1 MYAAL
6 GSAGNTRAMLP
17 AHGCVSLA
25 RNHGNRCGAPLCSS
39 AEPHTRSSIR
49 PSQAAG
55 ALQNGVIASLDT
67 SDVDPAIPADPQ
79 PELRC
84 TRGLSA
90 ADVALFGTI
99 YAQLKP
105 RAHQLLA
112 GQHGGT
118 LNTTGLVHEAFLKLQ
133 QHAGSL
139 EGQRHLYR
147 LTVLAM
153 RQILLDRVRFKDAQR
168 HGGDLTRV
176 TLTGLDLRDPQTPCD
191 IVMFD
196 DLLDR
201 LREADARKA
210 EVFELRV
217 LAGLEL
223 KQIAQLL
230 AMTDI
235 TVRRDYRA
243 ACVLVQHWLAA

>member
-1 MYAAL
+1 M
-6 GSAGNTRAMLP
+6 
-17 AHGCVSLA
+17 VSLD
-25 RNHGNRCGAPLCSS
+25 AP
-39 AEPHTRSSIR
+39 A
-49 PSQAAG
+49 
-55 ALQNGVIASLDT
+55 
-67 SDVDPAIPADPQ
+67 VDPAIPIDALPGA
-79 PELRC
+79 RRA
-84 TRGLSA
+84 RGLSA
-90 ADVALFGTI
+90 ADVALFGAI

-118 LNTTGLVHEAFLKLQ
+118 LNTTGLVHEAFLKLL
-133 QHAGSL
+133 QHAGDL

-147 LTVLAM
+147 LAVLAM

-176 TLTGLDLRDPQTPCD
+176 TLTGLDISDPQTPCD
-191 IVMFD
+191 IVVFD

-201 LREADARKA
+201 LRNADARKA

>member
-1 MYAAL
+1 M
-6 GSAGNTRAMLP
+6 N
-17 AHGCVSLA
+17 
-25 RNHGNRCGAPLCSS
+25 APD
-39 AEPHTRSSIR
+39 A
-49 PSQAAG
+49 
-55 ALQNGVIASLDT
+55 
-67 SDVDPAIPADPQ
+67 DPAVSIDALPDA
-79 PELRC
+79 RRA
-84 TRGLSA
+84 RGSSA
-90 ADVALFGTI
+90 ADVGLFGTI

-112 GQHGGT
+112 GQRGGT
-118 LNTTGLVHEAFLKLQ
+118 LNTTGLVHEAFLKLL
-133 QHAGSL
+133 QHAGDL
-139 EGQRHLYR
+139 AGQRHLYR
-147 LTVLAM
+147 LAVLAM

-176 TLTGLDLRDPQTPCD
+176 TLTGLDISDPQTPCD
-191 IVMFD
+191 VAIFD

-223 KQIAQLL
+223 KQIAVLL
-230 AMTDI
+230 AMADI

-243 ACVLVQHWLAA
+243 ACVLMQHWLAD